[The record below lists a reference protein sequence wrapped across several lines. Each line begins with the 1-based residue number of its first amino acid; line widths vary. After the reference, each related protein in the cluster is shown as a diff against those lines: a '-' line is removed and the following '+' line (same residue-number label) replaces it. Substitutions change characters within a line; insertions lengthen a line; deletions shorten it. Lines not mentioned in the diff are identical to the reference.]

1 MPPGPEGYKT
11 TMRLLREAMQMT
23 WTLIDIVAQDE
34 RVMAWVRCEGRHVGN
49 FFGIPPTGRS
59 FSFEAMHA
67 FRVKDEVVR
76 EHWAVRDDLG
86 LFRQIGLIA
95 A

>member
-1 MPPGPEGYKT
+1 VE
-11 TMRLLREAMQMT
+11 
-23 WTLIDIVAQDE
+23 DE
-34 RVMAWVRCEGRHVGN
+34 
-49 FFGIPPTGRS
+49 I
-59 FSFEAMHA
+59 
-67 FRVKDEVVR
+67 VR

>member
-1 MPPGPEGYKT
+1 
-11 TMRLLREAMQMT
+11 MT

-34 RVMAWVRCEGRHVGN
+34 RVMAWGRCEGRHVGN
-49 FFGIPPTGRS
+49 FFGIPPTGRA

-67 FRVKDEVVR
+67 FRVEDEIVR